1 MRKRVPLTGLA
12 VRTRETLR
20 IPLAKESATRTYL
33 AQLTGLHGDNEIIMR
48 EGQLVVRLH
57 ILLVGG
63 NAPRLISFA
72 RIFYGI
78 GNETIN
84 SNSCRIFRF
93 DVVIAPKARSG
104 VDFNLT

>member
-33 AQLTGLHGDNEIIMR
+33 AHLTGLHGDNEIIMR

-63 NAPRLISFA
+63 NAPRQFSFA